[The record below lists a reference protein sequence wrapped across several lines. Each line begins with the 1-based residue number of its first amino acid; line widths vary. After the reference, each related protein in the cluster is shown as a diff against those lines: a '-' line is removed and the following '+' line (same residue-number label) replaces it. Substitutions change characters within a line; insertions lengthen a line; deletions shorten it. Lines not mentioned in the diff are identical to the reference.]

1 MIIMKKGFT
10 LVEAISVIIII
21 GIIAIIAFPITSS
34 TIKNSR
40 EKAYNAQK
48 DIVVEASKKWAV
60 KNVELLPSSDE
71 SINVN
76 ITTLIEGG
84 FIKNTENSK
93 LKNPIDNS
101 DMEGCVYITYS
112 SEYNQHIYEY
122 KEVCE

>member
-1 MIIMKKGFT
+1 MKKGFT
-10 LVEAISVIIII
+10 LVEVISVIVII
-21 GIIAIIAFPITSS
+21 GIISLIAFPITAS

-48 DIVVEASKKWAV
+48 DIVVEAAKKWSV
-60 KNVELLPSSDE
+60 KNVESLPSDGK
-71 SINVN
+71 SINVDIN
-76 ITTLIEGG
+76 TLIQGG
-84 FIKNTENSK
+84 FIKNTEDGN

-101 DMEGCVYITYS
+101 NMNGCVNITYS